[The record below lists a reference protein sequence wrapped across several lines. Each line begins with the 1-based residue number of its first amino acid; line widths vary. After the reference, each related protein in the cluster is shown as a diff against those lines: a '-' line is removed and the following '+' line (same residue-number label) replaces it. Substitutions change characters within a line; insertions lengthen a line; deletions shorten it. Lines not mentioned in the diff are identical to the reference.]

1 MRVKSLQDLQPV
13 RKALA
18 AAAQQAALLAEEQR
32 RAALRP
38 ATDRALF
45 LQAVGAVQ
53 PLRHARNRLEPR
65 PGNVLPVPQQR
76 LLDEQSVLRE
86 AISDEFD
93 VSTLLL
99 TDDQL
104 SYLRPGMG
112 TDVPQRLRAGHWSI
126 QRQLD
131 LHGLRTDEAREALG
145 QFIRHAHRDGARCVR
160 VVHGKGLGSPGRM
173 PVLKGRVHSW
183 LVQKQEVRAF
193 VQARPNDGGAGALI
207 VLLQPYVP
215 RQGGR

>member
-1 MRVKSLQDLQPV
+1 MRVKSLQDLKPV

-18 AAAQQAALLAEEQR
+18 AAAQQAALQAEEAR
-32 RAALRP
+32 CAALRP

-45 LQAVGAVQ
+45 LQAIGGVL
-53 PLRHARNRLEPR
+53 PLRHAGNRLPPL

-99 TDDQL
+99 IDDQL

-112 TDVPQRLRAGHWSI
+112 HDVAHRLRAGHWSI

-145 QFIRHAHRDGARCVR
+145 AFIRKSQRDGARCVR

-183 LVQKQEVRAF
+183 LVQKQEVLAF
-193 VQARPNDGGAGALI
+193 VQARPVDGGAGALI
-207 VLLQPYVP
+207 VLLQ
-215 RQGGR
+215 GGR